1 LSQRNR
7 GGRGRSTPISRRRFL
22 LGVVALVVLSGGLVG
37 CTGTSPE
44 PSLPSSQASSPSSSP
59 PVESAAVPDV
69 VGLSLTKAKS
79 QAEQSGFQVTV
90 EKKYSGKRAGTVLS
104 VDPVAGTALPT
115 GSTLSL
121 TVAKP
126 FPRVPNVVGMKVKAA
141 KRTLEKKHFEV
152 KIKKQTSS
160 QPKETVLAQSPSAG
174 TVSRLGRTVTLTIAV
189 PPVSTGGGGSNCT
202 PGYSPCLP
210 LGPSDYD
217 CYGGGGNGPA
227 YTQPG
232 VVYQV
237 SGSDPY
243 GLDSNHDGLA
253 CG

>member
-1 LSQRNR
+1 
-7 GGRGRSTPISRRRFL
+7 
-22 LGVVALVVLSGGLVG
+22 
-37 CTGTSPE
+37 
-44 PSLPSSQASSPSSSP
+44 
-59 PVESAAVPDV
+59 
-69 VGLSLTKAKS
+69 
-79 QAEQSGFQVTV
+79 
-90 EKKYSGKRAGTVLS
+90 
-104 VDPVAGTALPT
+104 
-115 GSTLSL
+115 
-121 TVAKP
+121 VAKP
-126 FPRVPNVVGMKVKAA
+126 FPRVPNVVGMKIKAA

-152 KIKKQTSS
+152 AIKKQTSS
-160 QPKETVLAQSPSAG
+160 QPKDIVLAQSPTAG
-174 TVSRLGRTVTLTIAV
+174 TVSRPGRTVTLTIAV
-189 PPVSTGGGGSNCT
+189 PPASTGGGGGSNCT

-232 VVYQV
+232 VVYHV

>member
-1 LSQRNR
+1 M
-7 GGRGRSTPISRRRFL
+7 GPTPISKRRFR
-22 LGVVALVVLSGGLVG
+22 LGVVALVVVGGALVG
-37 CTGTSPE
+37 CASTNPE
-44 PSLPSSQASSPSSSP
+44 PPLPSSQASSTSSSP
-59 PVESAAVPDV
+59 PVESASVPDV

-79 QAEQSGFQVTV
+79 QAVQSGFQVTI
-90 EKKYSGKRAGTVLS
+90 EEKYSGKRAGTVLS

-126 FPRVPNVVGMKVKAA
+126 FPRVPNVVGMKIKAA

-152 KIKKQTSS
+152 AIKKQTSS
-160 QPKETVLAQSPSAG
+160 QPKDTVLAQSPTAG
-174 TVSRLGRTVTLTIAV
+174 TVSRPGRTVTLTIAV
-189 PPVSTGGGGSNCT
+189 PPASTGGGGSNCT

-227 YTQPG
+227 YTQAG
-232 VVYQV
+232 VVYHV
-237 SGSDPY
+237 TGSDPY
-243 GLDSNHDGLA
+243 GLDPNHNGMG
-253 CG
+253 CE